1 MISPEERAS
10 RLFDKYTTLSDRER
24 ECALIAVDT
33 VLKAL
38 DNYNFNLLNQQTYY
52 WMDVKRELNNL

>member
-1 MISPEERAS
+1 MISPEERAE
-10 RLFDKYTTLSDRER
+10 RLFDRYTRFSGRER

-38 DNYNFNLLNQQTYY
+38 DSYNFNLLNQQTEY